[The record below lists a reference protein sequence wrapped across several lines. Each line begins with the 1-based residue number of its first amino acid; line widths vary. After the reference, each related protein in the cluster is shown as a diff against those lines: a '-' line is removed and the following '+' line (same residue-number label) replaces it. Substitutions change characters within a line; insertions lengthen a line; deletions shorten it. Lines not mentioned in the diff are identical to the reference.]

1 MPTTRERVQVTVSD
15 ELAVA
20 LDALAREHPS
30 EARSQLLTR
39 LALRGAEAA
48 KESVVERK
56 LRRLLGGA
64 AFTRVRLGIGKPPFR
79 DDTEH
84 YVLQPFPKAD
94 LEALADVVRK
104 ACEAVREIL
113 DAGVR
118 PAMNRYNTRER
129 KPGSEA
135 DNIPE

>member
-56 LRRLLGGA
+56 LRRLQALWDLTHDYA
-64 AFTRVRLGIGKPPFR
+64 DCYPPGYLEELRR
-79 DDTEH
+79 DWD
-84 YVLQPFPKAD
+84 D
-94 LEALADVVRK
+94 
-104 ACEAVREIL
+104 
-113 DAGVR
+113 R
-118 PAMNRYNTRER
+118 P
-129 KPGSEA
+129 
-135 DNIPE
+135 